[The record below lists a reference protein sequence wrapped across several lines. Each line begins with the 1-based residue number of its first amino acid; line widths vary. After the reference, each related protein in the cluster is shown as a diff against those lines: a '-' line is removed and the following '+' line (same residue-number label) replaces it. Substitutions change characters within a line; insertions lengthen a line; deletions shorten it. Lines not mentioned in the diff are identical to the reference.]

1 MPLASML
8 SHSPTPTPIPA
19 REPWGF
25 PLFRATCMRRSGT
38 SCRGLEREED
48 LCVCVCVCVPHE
60 PRRKIAAVRASRNPV
75 FCDCSTGDFAP
86 HFFRGGLQRY
96 NRVGSF
102 GGDLINLTTRP
113 HTYILWCL
121 DTCIVRM
128 HLTSRGERISVRKD
142 SSE

>member
-48 LCVCVCVCVPHE
+48 LCVCVCVCRMNLAGRL
-60 PRRKIAAVRASRNPV
+60 PRCVRPGTLFLRLLHGG
-75 FCDCSTGDFAP
+75 FCPP
-86 HFFRGGLQRY
+86 HFSGGLQRY